1 MSSYDPDYDEFA
13 ELPAQDN
20 KQHESIYSND
30 GAEVNTNS
38 SDPHD
43 DIYFT
48 DVGDLQNKRESD
60 RRDSERVPPP
70 LPRPAPRKISASHT
84 QTSLSRGIV
93 LSTQNES
100 LPTPPATPKSP
111 SYAGE
116 CAASSFTKYGG
127 TSRIDRKSSP
137 AMNQNVANNKDKLSY
152 LSLKCSDMDAWI
164 KNNTSKVVAILVLFI
179 VMCAAVTILIVYFLG
194 KSNIPYINI
203 TS

>member
-13 ELPAQDN
+13 ELPAQEN
-20 KQHESIYSND
+20 KGHESIYSND

-38 SDPHD
+38 ADPHD

-70 LPRPAPRKISASHT
+70 LPRPAPRKISVSHT

-100 LPTPPATPKSP
+100 LPTPPVTPKSP

-116 CAASSFTKYGG
+116 CAENSFTKYGG
-127 TSRIDRKSSP
+127 SSRIDRKSTP
-137 AMNQNVANNKDKLSY
+137 APNRSVTNKQNKLSY
-152 LSLKCSDMDAWI
+152 ASLKCSNLDAWI
-164 KNNTSKVVAILVLFI
+164 KNNTSKVVAILVFLI
-179 VMCAAVTILIVYFLG
+179 ILCAGVTILIVYFLG
-194 KSNIPYINI
+194 KFNISYI
-203 TS
+203 